1 MKILVNKKIKSLF
14 CKITACIMLFTL
26 SATLLT
32 IFEVRPTVLVIFLCM
47 IGNSGGTDYRIY
59 FWKP

>member
-32 IFEVRPTVLVIFLCM
+32 ILR
-47 IGNSGGTDYRIY
+47 
-59 FWKP
+59 